1 MGEPHRSKFLNLR
14 RERRASERASEQA
27 SKREIFKKL
36 KIVEHIELEMKGADV
51 KAGSGASILR

>member
-1 MGEPHRSKFLNLR
+1 MCVRATQKQVLKSEER
-14 RERRASERASEQA
+14 RESERVSEQA
-27 SKREIFKKL
+27 SAREISKKL